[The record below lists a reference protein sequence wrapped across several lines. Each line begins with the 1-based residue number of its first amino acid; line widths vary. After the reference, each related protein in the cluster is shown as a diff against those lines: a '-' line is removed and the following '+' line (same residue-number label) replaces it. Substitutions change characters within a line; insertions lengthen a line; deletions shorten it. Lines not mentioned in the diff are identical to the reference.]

1 MKELMRK
8 LLNALT
14 NLQTKTTSL
23 LKEYLGWLVGLT
35 PNADKLQHFF
45 YGAIIYTLVWVFF
58 GIVGS
63 TQDVQAIMSYGIV
76 TIVAWAKEFYI
87 DKKIGGHTSVWD
99 AVYTMLPCSLFG
111 LVLIFN
117 N

>member
-8 LLNALT
+8 LLKA
-14 NLQTKTTSL
+14 
-23 LKEYLGWLVGLT
+23 T

-58 GIVGS
+58 GVVGS
-63 TQDVQAIMSYGIV
+63 TQDVQLVMANGIV
-76 TIVAWAKEFYI
+76 VIVAWSKEFYI

-99 AVYTMLPCSLFG
+99 AVYTILPCVLFG
-111 LVLIFN
+111 LVLIFGN
-117 N
+117 

>member
-8 LLNALT
+8 LLKA
-14 NLQTKTTSL
+14 
-23 LKEYLGWLVGLT
+23 T

-58 GIVGS
+58 GVVGS
-63 TQDVQAIMSYGIV
+63 TQDVQLVMANGIV
-76 TIVAWAKEFYI
+76 VIVAWSKEFYI

-99 AVYTMLPCSLFG
+99 AVYTMLPCVLFG
-111 LVLIFN
+111 LVLIFGN
-117 N
+117 

>member
-8 LLNALT
+8 LLNA
-14 NLQTKTTSL
+14 
-23 LKEYLGWLVGLT
+23 T

-58 GIVGS
+58 GVVGS
-63 TQDVQAIMSYGIV
+63 TQDVQLIMATGV
-76 TIVAWAKEFYI
+76 VNIVAWAKEFYI

-99 AVYTMLPCSLFG
+99 AVYTMLPCVLFG
-111 LVLIFN
+111 LVLIFGN
-117 N
+117 

>member
-8 LLNALT
+8 LLNA
-14 NLQTKTTSL
+14 
-23 LKEYLGWLVGLT
+23 T

-63 TQDVQAIMSYGIV
+63 THQVQLVMANGIV
-76 TIVAWAKEFYI
+76 VIVAWSKEFYV
-87 DKKIGGHTSVWD
+87 DKRIGGEVSVWD
-99 AVYTMLPCSLFG
+99 AVYTMLPCVLFG
-111 LVLIFN
+111 LVLIFSN
-117 N
+117 

>member
-1 MKELMRK
+1 MKDLMRK
-8 LLNALT
+8 LLDA
-14 NLQTKTTSL
+14 
-23 LKEYLGWLVGLT
+23 T

-58 GIVGS
+58 GVVGS
-63 TQDVQAIMSYGIV
+63 TEQVQLIMANGIV
-76 TIVAWAKEFYI
+76 TIVAWSKEFYI

-99 AVYTMLPCSLFG
+99 AVYTMLPCVLFG

>member
-8 LLNALT
+8 LLNA
-14 NLQTKTTSL
+14 
-23 LKEYLGWLVGLT
+23 T

-63 TQDVQAIMSYGIV
+63 THQVQFIMANGIV
-76 TIVAWAKEFYI
+76 VIVAWSKEFYV
-87 DKKIGGHTSVWD
+87 DKRIGGEVSVWD
-99 AVYTMLPCSLFG
+99 AVYTMLPCVLFG
-111 LVLIFN
+111 LVLIFGN
-117 N
+117 

>member
-1 MKELMRK
+1 MKDLMRK
-8 LLNALT
+8 LLNA
-14 NLQTKTTSL
+14 
-23 LKEYLGWLVGLT
+23 T

-58 GIVGS
+58 GVVGS
-63 TQDVQAIMSYGIV
+63 TQSVQLIMANGIV

-99 AVYTMLPCSLFG
+99 AVYTMLPCVLFG
-111 LVLIFN
+111 LVLIFGN
-117 N
+117 

>member
-8 LLNALT
+8 LLNA
-14 NLQTKTTSL
+14 
-23 LKEYLGWLVGLT
+23 T

-63 TQDVQAIMSYGIV
+63 THQVQLVMANGIV
-76 TIVAWAKEFYI
+76 VIVAWSKEFYV
-87 DKKIGGHTSVWD
+87 DKRIGGEVSVWD
-99 AVYTMLPCSLFG
+99 AVYTMLPCVLFG
-111 LVLIFN
+111 LVLIFGN
-117 N
+117 